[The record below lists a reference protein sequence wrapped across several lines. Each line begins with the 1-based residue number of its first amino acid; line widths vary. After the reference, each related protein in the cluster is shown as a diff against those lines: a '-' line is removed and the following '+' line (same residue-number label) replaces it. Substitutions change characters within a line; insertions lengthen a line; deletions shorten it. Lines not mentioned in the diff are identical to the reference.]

1 MSDTYRHGSAP
12 VTSLRPHLRSA
23 DRPPH
28 EEQAGCTER
37 VEIEWLRAELDK
49 ARELVSAWRVI
60 AVFAVVVV
68 GIAAVWVGQ

>member
-12 VTSLRPHLRSA
+12 VTSLRPRLRSVGA
-23 DRPPH
+23 PLH

-37 VEIEWLRAELDK
+37 AEIEWLRAELDK
-49 ARELVSAWRVI
+49 ARGLVSAWRVI